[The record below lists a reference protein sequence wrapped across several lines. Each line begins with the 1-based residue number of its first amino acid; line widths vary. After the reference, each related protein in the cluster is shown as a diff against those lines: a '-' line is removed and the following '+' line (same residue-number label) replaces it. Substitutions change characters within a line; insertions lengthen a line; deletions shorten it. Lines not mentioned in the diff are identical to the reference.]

1 MINVLEMIKINFFL
15 ILLVFLSLTSCKSIK
30 DGLSGNKGNNSDE
43 FLVKKKNPLILPPD
57 YSRLPDPKPNPK
69 ILNSTSSDEIKKLL
83 SLDDKNDDLVIENS
97 SSIED
102 FVLKNIKKN

>member
-1 MINVLEMIKINFFL
+1 MKKINFFL
-15 ILLVFLSLTSCKSIK
+15 ILLAFLSLASCQSVK

-57 YSRLPDPKPNPK
+57 YSRLPDPKPSPK
-69 ILNSTSSDEIKKLL
+69 ILNSTNSDDIKKLL
-83 SLDDKNDDLVIENS
+83 SLDDESDDFVIDNND
-97 SSIED
+97 SIEE

>member
-1 MINVLEMIKINFFL
+1 MIKINFFL
-15 ILLVFLSLTSCKSIK
+15 ILLAFLSLASCQSVK

-69 ILNSTSSDEIKKLL
+69 ILNSTNSDDIKKLL
-83 SLDDKNDDLVIENS
+83 SLDDESDDFVIDNND
-97 SSIED
+97 SIEE